1 MKKKLLLLTGIAFS
15 LAILAAGGCSNSE
28 GPKDTSE
35 VYIYLKVID
44 INGEKHL
51 QMFDSNDRNI
61 VVIDTLHTQVQ
72 AGTKVFWAL
81 AESSGISSIKK
92 IGPKNPNG
100 NIIPGDASGV
110 IFTKKKKLKIPKNA
124 KSGEEGYYIKFKD
137 EDGKTT
143 TIDPYLKIPPQAG
156 GG

>member
-1 MKKKLLLLTGIAFS
+1 MKKMLILLKGIAFI
-15 LAILAAGGCSNSE
+15 LAVLAAGGCSNID
-28 GPKDTSE
+28 GPKDSSE
-35 VYIYLKVID
+35 VYIYLKVIE

-51 QMFDSNDRNI
+51 QMFDSNNRNI

-72 AGTKVFWAL
+72 AGNKVFWAL

-92 IGPKNPNG
+92 IGPKHPNG
-100 NIIPGDASGV
+100 NIIPGDATGV
-110 IFTKKKKLKIPKNA
+110 MFTKKKKLKIPKNA
-124 KSGEEGYYIKFKD
+124 ISGEEAYYIKFKD
-137 EDGKTT
+137 ADGKTT